1 MMKRLFPNVLLLS
14 ALFSV
19 AACATNSPSAP
30 TASRPDT
37 TRRTPAED
45 VSKYRPVF
53 TSPAVA
59 TTSATSAPVPK
70 KSVVPTNQVNTQ
82 AEQRLRDQAAA
93 NLSVKYAQGY
103 RVLAYVGLERDQAM
117 AVRRAVISRYPEETD
132 YLTFRQPVYRLYIG
146 DYLTRLE
153 AEQALLRLKPLAPK
167 AELQVA
173 QVLLSKT
180 GQ

>member
-1 MMKRLFPNVLLLS
+1 MMKRLFSNVLFLS

-19 AACATNSPSAP
+19 AACATSSPSTP

-37 TRRTPAED
+37 TRRVPAED

-53 TSPAVA
+53 TSPSAPI
-59 TTSATSAPVPK
+59 TSATPMPAP
-70 KSVVPTNQVNTQ
+70 KSNVVPTNQVNAQ
-82 AEQRLRDQAAA
+82 VEQRLRDQAAA

-117 AVRRAVISRYPEETD
+117 TVRRAIISRYPEEAD

-167 AELQVA
+167 AELQA
-173 QVLLSKT
+173 TQVLLNH
-180 GQ
+180 